1 MIHFPNW
8 TWGGGGDYII
18 RVLKIYHCEFGE
30 VEVDSIRTAKL
41 LGSTVREF
49 LSNRVR
55 WSVDDSLHGEVGKEI
70 DPASRC
76 TG

>member
-1 MIHFPNW
+1 M
-8 TWGGGGDYII
+8 GGGGVDF
-18 RVLKIYHCEFGE
+18 VKTLKTYHCEFG
-30 VEVDSIRTAKL
+30 EVDSIRTAKL

-49 LSNRVR
+49 LSKSVR